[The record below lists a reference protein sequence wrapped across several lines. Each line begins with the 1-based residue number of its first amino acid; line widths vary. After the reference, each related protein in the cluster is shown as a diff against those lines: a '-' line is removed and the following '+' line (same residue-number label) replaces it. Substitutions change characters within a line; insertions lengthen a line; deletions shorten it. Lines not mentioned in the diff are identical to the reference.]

1 MDVASMCGICGVV
14 NFQGEPVTE
23 ALLAS
28 MAGRLRH
35 RGPDAVGIARPEGW
49 AGLGHTR
56 LKVIDLS
63 ERANQ
68 PMVSQDGRVWVVYN
82 GEVYNYRDLRAL
94 LQGYGHRF
102 VSASDTEVIL
112 QAYEQWG
119 EECIARLDGMFA
131 LAIFDGRRQRL
142 LLARDRTG
150 KKPLFYYRNH
160 ERLVFASEIKALL
173 VHPSVP
179 CEFHEGILPR
189 YLTYGYVPPPETFY
203 ANIRALPPASL
214 MVVDLPDG
222 RERQRTYWQLP
233 LPEQSLRV
241 PRHEA
246 IQGLRERLTEAVRK
260 RLVSDVPLGASLSG
274 GIDSTI
280 VVGLM
285 SRLTGQPI
293 HTFSIGFH
301 GDSRYDETP
310 FARLVAQQFQTRHT
324 EFMVEPKAFD
334 LLERLVYHHD
344 QPFGDASAIPTFLLC
359 ALTKEHVTVAL
370 NGDGGD
376 ECFAGYRRFQAAA
389 ASARM
394 PRWFS
399 RALGRSLASL
409 PAGIQQ
415 RRQVGELIRFFTA
428 AQRPW
433 DERLARWI
441 SYFPEP
447 SRLLRPELRARV
459 PEDDWLVPAR
469 RWLAQAQR
477 CSPLTQALYFN
488 FQEYLPNDLHVK
500 MDRCSM
506 AHGLETRSPFLD
518 TEVIEYAAR
527 LPDAMKLRGWTTKA
541 ILKEAFADLL
551 PPAIVRRPKQGFG
564 VPLDAWF
571 RTDLR
576 DAVSELLL
584 SPGARLA
591 AYLEPQAIRDVW
603 QTHLRGDRNMGLQ
616 LWNLLTLEMWLRM
629 CARHV
634 WTSPSPEP
642 AAVVQH
648 GASQRAPSWGLSG

>member
-1 MDVASMCGICGVV
+1 MCGICGVV
-14 NFQGEPVTE
+14 NFQGEPVSE
-23 ALLAS
+23 ALLSS

-35 RGPDAVGIARPEGW
+35 RGPDALGIARPEIW
-49 AGLGHTR
+49 SGLGHTR

-63 ERANQ
+63 EMANQ
-68 PMVSQDGRVWVVYN
+68 PMASQDGRVWIVYN
-82 GEVYNYRDLRAL
+82 GEIYNYRALRSA
-94 LQGYGHRF
+94 LQGYGRRF

-119 EECIARLDGMFA
+119 EDCVVRLEGMFA
-131 LAIFDGRRQRL
+131 FAIFDGRRRRMV
-142 LLARDRTG
+142 LARDRTG
-150 KKPLFYYRNH
+150 KKPLFYYRDQ

-179 CEFHEGILPR
+179 CEFQERILPR
-189 YLTYGYVPPPETFY
+189 YLAYGYVPPPETFY
-203 ANIRALPPASL
+203 TNIRSLPPASL

-222 RERQRTYWQLP
+222 RERQQTYWQLP
-233 LPEQSLRV
+233 LLEQPLRV
-241 PRHEA
+241 SRRET
-246 IQGLRERLTEAVRK
+246 IRGLRERLTEAVRK
-260 RLVSDVPLGASLSG
+260 RLVSDVPLGAFLSG

-293 HTFSIGFH
+293 HTFSIGFR
-301 GDSRYDETP
+301 GDPRYDETP
-310 FARLVAQQFQTRHT
+310 YARLVAQQFQTRHT
-324 EFMVEPKAFD
+324 EFMVQPKAFE

-389 ASARM
+389 ASARL
-394 PRWFS
+394 PRWLS
-399 RALGRSLASL
+399 GALAKCLATL
-409 PAGIQQ
+409 PPTAQ
-415 RRQVGELIRFFTA
+415 RHRRIGEMLRFLSA

-433 DERLARWI
+433 DERLVRWI

-447 SRLLRPELRARV
+447 ARLLRPEIRARV
-459 PEDDWLVPAR
+459 ADDDWLAPAR
-469 RWLAQAQR
+469 LWLSQAHR
-477 CSPLTQALYFN
+477 SSPLTQALYFN

-527 LPDAMKLRGWTTKA
+527 LPDALKLRGMTTKW

-551 PPAIVRRPKQGFG
+551 SPAIRRRAKQGFG

-603 QTHLRGDRNMGLQ
+603 QAHLRGDRNMGLP
-616 LWNLLTLEMWLRM
+616 LWNLLTLEIWLRM

-642 AAVVQH
+642 VAVVQN
-648 GASQRAPSWGLSG
+648 GTSQRTPSWGLSG

>member
-1 MDVASMCGICGVV
+1 MCGICGVV

-35 RGPDAVGIARPEGW
+35 RGPDTLGIARPEGW

-63 ERANQ
+63 EMANQ
-68 PMVSQDGRVWVVYN
+68 PMASQDGRIWIIYN
-82 GEVYNYRDLRAL
+82 GEIYNYRALRAAL
-94 LQGYGHRF
+94 VESGRSF
-102 VSASDTEVIL
+102 VSQSDTEVIL
-112 QAYEQWG
+112 QAYEEWG
-119 EECIARLDGMFA
+119 EDCVVRLDGMFA
-131 LAIFDGRRQRL
+131 FAIFDGRRRRIV
-142 LLARDRTG
+142 LARDRTG
-150 KKPLFYYRNH
+150 KKPLFYYRDQ

-189 YLTYGYVPPPETFY
+189 YLTYGYVPSPETFY
-203 ANIRALPPASL
+203 KGIRSLPPASL
-214 MVVDLPDG
+214 MAVDLPEG
-222 RERQRTYWQLP
+222 REHQRIYWHVP
-233 LPEQSLRV
+233 LPEQPLRV
-241 PRHEA
+241 SRPEA
-246 IQGLRERLTEAVRK
+246 IQGLQERLTEAVRK
-260 RLVSDVPLGASLSG
+260 RLVSDVPLGVFLSG

-293 HTFSIGFH
+293 HTFSIGFR
-301 GDSRYDETP
+301 GDPRYDETP
-310 FARLVAQQFQTRHT
+310 YARLVAQQFKTRHT
-324 EFMVEPKAFD
+324 EFMVEPKAFE
-334 LLERLVYHHD
+334 LLERLIYHHD

-399 RALGRSLASL
+399 GAAARLLTTLL
-409 PAGIQQ
+409 PPSAQ
-415 RRQVGELIRFFTA
+415 RHRQLGELIRFFNA

-584 SPGARLA
+584 ARGARLT

-603 QTHLRGDRNMGLQ
+603 GAHLRGARNMGLP
-616 LWNLLTLEMWLRM
+616 LWNLLTLELWLRM
-629 CARHV
+629 CARRV
-634 WTSPSPEP
+634 WTHPTDEP
-642 AAVVQH
+642 IVCRVHLA
-648 GASQRAPSWGLSG
+648 GK

>member
-1 MDVASMCGICGVV
+1 MCGICGVV

-23 ALLAS
+23 ALLAAW
-28 MAGRLRH
+28 AGGLRH
-35 RGPDAVGIARPEGW
+35 RGPDALGIARPEGW

-63 ERANQ
+63 EMANQ
-68 PMVSQDGRVWVVYN
+68 PMASQDGRIWIVYN
-82 GEVYNYRDLRAL
+82 GEIYNSRALRAAL
-94 LQGYGHRF
+94 VGSGRSF
-102 VSASDTEVIL
+102 VSQSDTEVIL
-112 QAYEQWG
+112 QAYEEWG
-119 EECIARLDGMFA
+119 EDCVVRLDGMFA
-131 LAIFDGRRQRL
+131 FAIFDGRRRRIV
-142 LLARDRTG
+142 LARDRTG
-150 KKPLFYYRNH
+150 KKPLFYYRDQ

-189 YLTYGYVPPPETFY
+189 YLTYGYVPSPETFY
-203 ANIRALPPASL
+203 KGIRSLPPASL
-214 MVVDLPDG
+214 MAVDLPEG
-222 RERQRTYWQLP
+222 REHQRIYWHVP
-233 LPEQSLRV
+233 LPEQPLRV
-241 PRHEA
+241 SRPEA
-246 IQGLRERLTEAVRK
+246 IQGLQERLTEAVRK
-260 RLVSDVPLGASLSG
+260 RLVSDVPLGAFLSG

-293 HTFSIGFH
+293 HTFSIGFR
-301 GDSRYDETP
+301 GDPRYDETP
-310 FARLVAQQFQTRHT
+310 YARLVATQFQTHHT
-324 EFMVEPKAFD
+324 EFMVEPKAFE

-389 ASARM
+389 ASAR
-394 PRWFS
+394 
-399 RALGRSLASL
+399 L
-409 PAGIQQ
+409 PPWLSGAAARLLTTLLPPTTQ
-415 RRQVGELIRFFTA
+415 RHRQLGELIRFFTA

-441 SYFPEP
+441 SYFPDP
-447 SRLLRPELRARV
+447 VVMLRPELRAQV
-459 PEDDWLVPAR
+459 GDDDWLAPAR
-469 RWLAQAQR
+469 RWLAQAER

-518 TEVIEYAAR
+518 TEVIEYAAN
-527 LPDAMKLRGWTTKA
+527 LPDALKLRGWTTKA

-603 QTHLRGDRNMGLQ
+603 QTHLRGDRNMGLP
-616 LWNLLTLEMWLRM
+616 LWNLLTLELDRK
-629 CARHV
+629 
-634 WTSPSPEP
+634 S
-642 AAVVQH
+642 
-648 GASQRAPSWGLSG
+648 

>member
-1 MDVASMCGICGVV
+1 MCGICGVV
-14 NFQGEPVTE
+14 NFSGEPVDE
-23 ALLAS
+23 GAVAS

-35 RGPDAVGIARPEGW
+35 RGPDALGVAQPLPGV
-49 AGLGHTR
+49 GLGHTR

-63 ERANQ
+63 DAANQ
-68 PMVSQDGRVWVVYN
+68 PMTSRDRMTWVVYN
-82 GEVYNYRDLRAL
+82 GEIYNYQALRETLA
-94 LQGYGHRF
+94 GYGRSF
-102 VSASDTEVIL
+102 VSQSDTEVIL

-119 EECIARLDGMFA
+119 EECVARLDGMFA
-131 LAIFDGRRQRL
+131 FAIFDGRRRHL

-150 KKPLFYYRNH
+150 KKPLFYYRDDA
-160 ERLVFASEIKALL
+160 RLVFASEIKALL

-179 CEFHEGILPR
+179 CEFYEGILPR

-222 RERQRTYWQLP
+222 RERQRTYWELP
-233 LPEQSLRV
+233 LPERPLRV
-241 PRHEA
+241 SRHEA

-260 RLVSDVPLGASLSG
+260 RLVSDVPLGAFLSG

-285 SRLTGQPI
+285 SRLTGGPI
-293 HTFSIGFH
+293 HTFSIGFR
-301 GDSRYDETP
+301 GDPRYDETP
-310 FARLVAQQFQTRHT
+310 YARLIATQFQTRHT
-324 EFMVEPKAFD
+324 EFMVEPKAFE
-334 LLERLVYHHD
+334 LLERLVYHYD

-359 ALTKEHVTVAL
+359 ALTREHVTVAL

-389 ASARM
+389 VSTRL

-399 RALGRSLASL
+399 GAAARFLTTLL
-409 PAGIQQ
+409 PPTAQ
-415 RRQVGELIRFFTA
+415 RHRQVGELIRFFNA

-441 SYFPEP
+441 SYFPDP
-447 SRLLRPELRARV
+447 AGMLRPELRAQV
-459 PEDDWLVPAR
+459 GDDDWLAPAR

-527 LPDAMKLRGWTTKA
+527 LPDPMKLHGLTTKV
-541 ILKEAFADLL
+541 ILKEAFSDLL
-551 PPAIVRRPKQGFG
+551 PPAIRRRAKQGFG

-576 DAVSELLL
+576 EAVEDLLL
-584 SPGARLA
+584 PPTARLS
-591 AYLEPQAIRDVW
+591 AYLEPHAIREHW
-603 QTHLRGDRNMGLQ
+603 RAHLRGDRNMGLP
-616 LWNLLTLEMWLRM
+616 LWSLLTLELWLRM
-629 CARHV
+629 CEKRV
-634 WTSPSPEP
+634 WTSPAPEL
-642 AAVVQH
+642 AAAAQD
-648 GASQRAPSWGLSG
+648 QRTPTLGSSV